1 MFQVKSILPGEF
13 GDRVDMWSAVL
24 ITVTVECFPELS
36 NEDARVDIDV
46 DADDAPSL
54 PITTSPAE
62 LKNSTEIKLNLKYKN
77 KNISREFFYYSQVTR
92 SVIQKKWAFTL
103 IKDCETLVRYL
114 ENYHSYLGCIV
125 YYL

>member
-1 MFQVKSILPGEF
+1 MFQEKSILPDEF

-62 LKNSTEIKLNLKYKN
+62 LKKSIEIKLNLK
-77 KNISREFFYYSQVTR
+77 
-92 SVIQKKWAFTL
+92 IQK
-103 IKDCETLVRYL
+103 
-114 ENYHSYLGCIV
+114 
-125 YYL
+125 

>member
-1 MFQVKSILPGEF
+1 MFYVKSILPGEF

-46 DADDAPSL
+46 DAEDAPSL

-62 LKNSTEIKLNLKYKN
+62 FKNSIEIEFNLN
-77 KNISREFFYYSQVTR
+77 RQT
-92 SVIQKKWAFTL
+92 
-103 IKDCETLVRYL
+103 KD
-114 ENYHSYLGCIV
+114 H
-125 YYL
+125 